1 MKSLDKFA
9 PRRKKYSRG
18 NNMPFM
24 NKLLSR
30 AHMKRTRLRTCY
42 LKKRSEQNRLSYV
55 KRRNCCVSLFRKTKK
70 YYYANLNV
78 KDIVVIKQFCKTV
91 KSLFSDK
98 NQVK

>member
-1 MKSLDKFA
+1 
-9 PRRKKYSRG
+9 
-18 NNMPFM
+18 MPFM

-55 KRRNCCVSLFRKTKK
+55 KRRNCCVSLLRKTKK

-78 KDIVVIKQFCKTV
+78 KDIVVIKQFWKTV

>member
-9 PRRKKYSRG
+9 YRKKTYSGG
-18 NNMPFM
+18 NNIPFM

-30 AHMKRTRLRTCY
+30 AHMKRTRLRTY

-55 KRRNCCVSLFRKTKK
+55 KRRNCCVSLLRKTKK

-78 KDIVVIKQFCKTV
+78 KDIVVIK
-91 KSLFSDK
+91 
-98 NQVK
+98 

>member
-1 MKSLDKFA
+1 
-9 PRRKKYSRG
+9 
-18 NNMPFM
+18 MPFM

-55 KRRNCCVSLFRKTKK
+55 KRRNCCVSLLRKTEK

-78 KDIVVIKQFCKTV
+78 KDIVVIKQFWKTV